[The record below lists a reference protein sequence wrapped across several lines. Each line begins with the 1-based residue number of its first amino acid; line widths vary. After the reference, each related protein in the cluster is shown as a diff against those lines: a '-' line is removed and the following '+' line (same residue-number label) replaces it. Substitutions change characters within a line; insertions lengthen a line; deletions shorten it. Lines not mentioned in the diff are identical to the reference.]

1 MIQRVTG
8 MGSTAP
14 TGKVTFLDGTTVLD
28 TGTVSNGVATYTTS
42 PLSTGTHSITASYGG
57 DANYNMVVSAAFTET
72 IVAASF
78 TVTYAP
84 NPIVIKRGSAG
95 TTTMTITPSV
105 PYVGTLTFGC
115 NGTNI
120 SVTCSFNQSSLTW
133 SASNSTGVQTSIITI
148 QTTAPNASI
157 RSAGLWTGSWLGS
170 LIASFGLLL
179 LARRRKLGRAV
190 QLLPVLV
197 LLVASTGVLAG
208 LSGCGGGSN
217 QNKSQTGGTPIGTQS
232 LSITFNG
239 NDNAA
244 PLSITVQ

>member
-1 MIQRVTG
+1 

-14 TGKVTFLDGTTVLD
+14 TGDLPRRHNCAGYRYCQQRRGHLH
-28 TGTVSNGVATYTTS
+28 TS
-42 PLSTGTHSITASYGG
+42 SLSTGTHSITASYGG

-72 IVAASF
+72 LVAASF

-133 SASNSTGVQTSIITI
+133 SASNSTAVQTSIITI
-148 QTTAPNASI
+148 HTTSPNASI
-157 RSAGLWTGSWLGS
+157 RTAGLWTDSWLGG

-190 QLLPVLV
+190 QLLTVLV
-197 LLVASTGVLAG
+197 LLVACLEGLRADGGFLSYCTAITRILLGPMLRRSVVSFNVG
-208 LSGCGGGSN
+208 LSSFPQMN
-217 QNKSQTGGTPIGTQS
+217 
-232 LSITFNG
+232 
-239 NDNAA
+239 
-244 PLSITVQ
+244 